1 MKVNSK
7 EELIETIECLKIE
20 LIQLAA
26 EGGTVG
32 TYANGLIAKLEM
44 YCNPDYHT
52 SEESVA
58 LMELKLRA
66 ILRQSI
72 NHVNKEMLPTEQSR
86 RTRRLFYAIKAGSMV
101 ANNNNNNN
109 N

>member
-7 EELIETIECLKIE
+7 EELVEIIECLKVE

-32 TYANGLIAKLEM
+32 AYANGLIVKLEM
-44 YCNPDYHT
+44 YCNPDYHL
-52 SEESVA
+52 SEEGVA

-72 NHVNKEMLPTEQSR
+72 NYVNKEMLPTEYSR
-86 RTRRLFYAIKAGSMV
+86 RTQRLFHVIKAGSV
-101 ANNNNNNN
+101 VVNNDSNNN
-109 N
+109 

>member
-7 EELIETIECLKIE
+7 EELVEIIECLKIE

-32 TYANGLIAKLEM
+32 AYANGLIAKLGKC
-44 YCNPDYHT
+44 CNPDDHI
-52 SEESVA
+52 SAVGVA
-58 LMELKLRA
+58 SMEFKLRT

-72 NHVNKEMLPTEQSR
+72 NYVNKEMLPTGYSI
-86 RTRRLFYAIKAGSMV
+86 RTQRLFRVIKAGFIVVSGDDD
-101 ANNNNNNN
+101 N
-109 N
+109 